1 MGTLPLGMHPADK
14 VTSVPRDTGMSEMT
28 KDLETPTGPATRAQ
42 ASGLEALQSHDKA
55 GGTRKRQRKS
65 QSKYL

>member
-1 MGTLPLGMHPADK
+1 
-14 VTSVPRDTGMSEMT
+14 MSEMT